1 MYNHTYLSRELN
13 MNSDHLEE
21 VIPKLYGT
29 VTVGERGQIVIP
41 VEARKEMGL
50 EPSTKLLVFGSPH
63 GAGGLVITRADFIAE
78 FLARATARLSQF
90 EEMLQIESN
99 HPGPSD

>member
-1 MYNHTYLSRELN
+1 
-13 MNSDHLEE
+13 MNRDHLEE

-41 VEARKEMGL
+41 VEARKELGL
-50 EPSTKLLVFGSPH
+50 EPFTKLLVFGTPH

-78 FLARATARLSQF
+78 FLARATNRLAQF
-90 EEMLQIESN
+90 EEMLQADAE
-99 HPGPSD
+99 HPGSTA

>member
-1 MYNHTYLSRELN
+1 
-13 MNSDHLEE
+13 MNSDRLEE

-41 VEARKEMGL
+41 VEARKELGL

-63 GAGGLVITRADFIAE
+63 GGGGLIITRADFIAE
-78 FLARATARLSQF
+78 FLARATTRLAQL
-90 EEMLQIESN
+90 EEIIQVDVGQ
-99 HPGPSD
+99 PGSVD

>member
-1 MYNHTYLSRELN
+1 
-13 MNSDHLEE
+13 MNSNQLEE

-41 VEARKEMGL
+41 VEARKELRL

-63 GAGGLVITRADFIAE
+63 GAGGLIITRADFVSE
-78 FLARATARLSQF
+78 FVARAMARLSQF
-90 EEMLQIESN
+90 EDMLHDDGQ
-99 HPGPSD
+99 PGSID